1 VTDNVRMTLI
11 VPEQRKTYPRNPR
24 GFVVHGWAFM
34 DLPDEEV
41 EAIKTFLDSGRVDD
55 LPERWRRLARDYA
68 QEVAET

>member
-24 GFVVHGWAFM
+24 GF
-34 DLPDEEV
+34 V